1 MHRYIVRRL
10 LFGVLTAVL
19 VSLLVFALMRIA
31 PGDVAKSIAAQ
42 QAGGEEGT
50 VSLEDIEQ
58 IREALGLNE
67 PLHVQYLTWM
77 GGFVRG
83 DWGNSLFTKRP
94 VFGDFKQKAIVTF
107 ELVIASQIIAIALG
121 IPAGVLMA
129 LKQDSKI
136 DYAVRIFSLAGLSI
150 PSFWS
155 ATLLLV
161 GGAYFF
167 RWSPPFGYIA
177 LTDNPWGN
185 IQQFIWPAVMIG
197 YISAATKARMMRSTM
212 LEVLRQDYIRT
223 AHAKGLR
230 AYVITA
236 RHALKNALIPV
247 ITVIGITTALSMGG
261 SVVMERVFTLPGIGE
276 YIVAGMLERDYP
288 IVQSM
293 VMFFA
298 VCVIVVNILVD
309 LSYGWLD
316 PRVRYQ

>member
-1 MHRYIVRRL
+1 MHRYLVRRV
-10 LFGVLTAVL
+10 LFGLLTAAI
-19 VSLLVFALMRIA
+19 VSLLVFTLMRIA

-50 VSLEDIEQ
+50 ASLEEIEQ

-67 PLHVQYLTWM
+67 PLYVQYYVWIS
-77 GGFVRG
+77 GFVRG
-83 DWGNSLFTKRP
+83 DWGDSLFTKRP
-94 VFGDFKQKAIVTF
+94 VFDEFKQKAVVTF
-107 ELVIASQIIAIALG
+107 ELVILSQVIAIAIGL
-121 IPAGVLMA
+121 PAGVIMA

-136 DYAVRIFSLAGLSI
+136 DYAVRIASLAGLSI

-167 RWSPPFGYIA
+167 RWGPPIGYSSI
-177 LTDNPWGN
+177 TDDFTRNLS
-185 IQQFIWPAVMIG
+185 QFIWPALMIG

-230 AYVITA
+230 AFIVTS

-298 VCVIVVNILVD
+298 MCVIVVNMFVD

>member
-1 MHRYIVRRL
+1 MHRYLVRRM
-10 LFGVLTAVL
+10 LFGLLTAVL

-31 PGDVAKSIAAQ
+31 PGDVAQSIAAQ
-42 QAGGEEGT
+42 QGSGEEGT
-50 VSLEDIEQ
+50 VSQEDLEK

-67 PLHVQYLTWM
+67 PLYVQYYVWM
-77 GGFVRG
+77 WGFIRG
-83 DWGNSLFTKRP
+83 DWGDSLFTKRP
-94 VFGDFKQKAIVTF
+94 VFDEFKKKVLVTI
-107 ELVIASQIIAIALG
+107 ELVVVSQIIAIALG
-121 IPAGVLMA
+121 LPAGVLMA
-129 LKQDSKI
+129 LKQDSAI
-136 DYAVRIFSLAGLSI
+136 DYLVRILSLAGLSV

-161 GGAYFF
+161 AGAYFF
-167 RWSPPFGYIA
+167 RWSPPLGYSSITDDFGRNIA
-177 LTDNPWGN
+177 
-185 IQQFIWPAVMIG
+185 QFIWPALMIG
-197 YISAATKARMMRSTM
+197 YIGAATKARMMRSTM

-230 AYVITA
+230 AFMVTA

-276 YIVAGMLERDYP
+276 YIVDGMLERDYP
-288 IVQSM
+288 VVQSM

-298 VCVIVVNILVD
+298 VCVIVVNLLVD

>member
-1 MHRYIVRRL
+1 
-10 LFGVLTAVL
+10 
-19 VSLLVFALMRIA
+19 MRIA

-50 VSLEDIEQ
+50 VSMEEIEQ

-67 PLHVQYLTWM
+67 PLYVQYWVWIS
-77 GGFVRG
+77 GFVRG
-83 DWGNSLFTKRP
+83 DWGDSLFTKRP
-94 VFGDFKQKAIVTF
+94 VFDDFKQKAMVTF
-107 ELVIASQIIAIALG
+107 ELVILSQIIAIAIGL
-121 IPAGVLMA
+121 PAGVLMA
-129 LKQDSKI
+129 LKQDSKM
-136 DYAVRIFSLAGLSI
+136 DYTVRIASLAGLSV

-161 GGAYFF
+161 AGAYFF
-167 RWSPPFGYIA
+167 RWSPPLGYSSITDD
-177 LTDNPWGN
+177 LTRNLS
-185 IQQFIWPAVMIG
+185 QFIWPAVMIG

-230 AYVITA
+230 AFIVTS
-236 RHALKNALIPV
+236 RHALKNAFIPV
-247 ITVIGITTALSMGG
+247 VTVIGITTALSMGG

-298 VCVIVVNILVD
+298 MCVIVVNLLVD

>member
-1 MHRYIVRRL
+1 MHRYLVRRI
-10 LFGVLTAVL
+10 LFGLLTALL

-50 VSLEDIEQ
+50 VSMEEIEQ

-67 PLHVQYLTWM
+67 PLYVQYWVWM
-77 GGFVRG
+77 SGFVRG

-94 VFGDFKQKAIVTF
+94 VFDEFQQKAMVTL
-107 ELVIASQIIAIALG
+107 ELVLFSQVIAIAIGL
-121 IPAGVLMA
+121 PAGILMA

-136 DYAVRIFSLAGLSI
+136 DYIVRIASLAGLSI

-161 GGAYFF
+161 AGAYFF
-167 RWSPPFGYIA
+167 RWSPPFGYSAI
-177 LTDNPWGN
+177 TDDFTRNLS
-185 IQQFIWPAVMIG
+185 QFLWPALMIG

-230 AYVITA
+230 AYVVTA

-293 VMFFA
+293 VMVFA
-298 VCVIVVNILVD
+298 VCVIVVNLLVD

>member
-1 MHRYIVRRL
+1 MHRYLVRRV
-10 LFGVLTAVL
+10 LFGLLTAVL
-19 VSLLVFALMRIA
+19 VSLLIFALMRIA

-50 VSLEDIEQ
+50 VSLEEIEQ

-67 PLHVQYLTWM
+67 PLYVQYFVWM
-77 GGFVRG
+77 SGFVRG
-83 DWGNSLFTKRP
+83 DWGDSLFTKRP
-94 VFGDFKQKAIVTF
+94 VFDEFKQKAMVTF
-107 ELVIASQIIAIALG
+107 ELVILSQIIAIAIG
-121 IPAGVLMA
+121 VPAGVIMA

-136 DYAVRIFSLAGLSI
+136 DYTVRIFSLAGLSI

-167 RWSPPFGYIA
+167 RWGPPIGYSSI
-177 LTDNPWGN
+177 TDDFTRNLS
-185 IQQFIWPAVMIG
+185 QFIWPALMIG

-230 AYVITA
+230 SLIVTS

-298 VCVIVVNILVD
+298 MCVIVVNMLVD